1 MTGNTNGTTPSIL
14 QRQPAAAAGGI
25 TAAVGAILLAFW
37 AVAADFNWLSA
48 LEQST
53 ILLVNNAVLIVVG
66 LLAAWW
72 AQRRSTPTAAPKIEQ
87 GTVAE
92 VTNAAGATLGH
103 VEVQADPQHR

>member
-1 MTGNTNGTTPSIL
+1 MNSGTPSIL

-37 AVAADFNWLSA
+37 AVAADAGWLTV
-48 LEQST
+48 LQEGT
-53 ILLVNNAVLIVVG
+53 ILLVNNAILIVVG

-72 AQRRSTPTAAPKIEQ
+72 AQRRSTPTAAPKLQE

-92 VTNAAGATLGH
+92 VTNASGATVGH
-103 VEVQADPQHR
+103 VEVQADAQAAPPA